1 MIPLPDLPAARLVI
15 DAIELWRREGAR
27 LIGLCGAQGCGKSTI
42 AEAVRQDFAE
52 RGLRVAVLSLD
63 DLYLPPDK
71 RPVSVHPL
79 FATRGVPGTHDVA
92 LGVSVLDALKAGEV
106 AALPRFDK
114 ATDHPVPRYDW
125 PYIAAT
131 DLILFE
137 GWCVGARPQRESAL
151 RTPVN
156 ALERDEDPDGVW
168 RAYVNQQLG
177 GAYADLFARIER
189 LILLAAPGFDV
200 VQGWRTQQEDAL
212 RQRLQAEG
220 RDTSGLMDT
229 AALRRFIAHY
239 ERLTRH
245 ILEDMP
251 RHASLTVYLD
261 LSRRVDHF

>member
-1 MIPLPDLPAARLVI
+1 MTPLPDLPAARLVI

-79 FATRGVPGTHDVA
+79 FATRGVPGTHDVG
-92 LGVSVLDALKAGEV
+92 LGLSVLEALKAGEG

-114 ATDHPVPRYDW
+114 ATDHPLPRHDW
-125 PYIAAT
+125 PYIAAP

-137 GWCVGARPQRESAL
+137 GWCVGARPQSESAL
-151 RTPVN
+151 HTPVN

-168 RAYVNQQLG
+168 RGYVNQQLAG
-177 GAYADLFARIER
+177 PYADLFAQIDR
-189 LILLAAPGFDV
+189 LILLAAPGFEV
-200 VQGWRTQQEDAL
+200 VQGWRSQQEDAL
-212 RQRLQAEG
+212 RQRLKAEG
-220 RDTSGLMDT
+220 RDTSGLLDA

-239 ERLTRH
+239 ERLTLH

-251 RHASLTVYLD
+251 AYANLNIRLRSNRQPM
-261 LSRRVDHF
+261 S

>member
-1 MIPLPDLPAARLVI
+1 MTPLPDLPAARLVV
-15 DAIELWRREGAR
+15 DAIDGWRREGAR

-79 FATRGVPGTHDVA
+79 FATRGVPGTHDVG
-92 LGVSVLDALKAGEV
+92 LGISVLDALKAGAPV
-106 AALPRFDK
+106 DLPRFDK
-114 ATDHPVPRYDW
+114 ATDHPAPRADW
-125 PYIAAT
+125 PQIVAP

-137 GWCVGARPQRESAL
+137 GWCVGARPQRQSAL

-156 ALERDEDPDGVW
+156 ALERDEDRDGVW
-168 RAYVNQQLG
+168 RTYVNQQLAG
-177 GAYADLFARIER
+177 PYADLFSRLDR
-189 LILLAAPGFDV
+189 LILLAAPGFEV
-200 VQGWRTQQEDAL
+200 VQGWRTQQEEAL
-212 RQRLQAEG
+212 RHRLQSEG
-220 RDTSGLMDT
+220 GDTSRLMDA

-251 RHASLTVYLD
+251 AYANLNIRLGPD
-261 LSRRVDHF
+261 REPMP

>member
-15 DAIELWRREGAR
+15 DAIEHWRREGAR

-63 DLYLPPDK
+63 DLYLPPDR
-71 RPVSVHPL
+71 RPASVHPL
-79 FATRGVPGTHDVA
+79 FATRGVPGTHDVG
-92 LGVSVLDALKAGEV
+92 LGMCVLEALKAGEG

-114 ATDHPVPRYDW
+114 ATDHPVPPHDW
-125 PYIAAT
+125 PHIAAP
-131 DLILFE
+131 DVILFE
-137 GWCVGARPQRESAL
+137 GWCVGARPQSESAL

-168 RAYVNQQLG
+168 RAYVNQQLAG
-177 GAYADLFARIER
+177 PYADLFARMDR
-189 LILLAAPGFDV
+189 LILLAAPGFEV

-220 RDTSGLMDT
+220 RDTSGLMDAT
-229 AALRRFIAHY
+229 ALRRFIAHY

-245 ILEDMP
+245 ILKDMP
-251 RHASLTVYLD
+251 RYANMNIWLD
-261 LSRRVDHF
+261 SGRNTLQR

>member
-1 MIPLPDLPAARLVI
+1 MTPLPDLPAARLVV
-15 DAIELWRREGAR
+15 DAIDGWCREGVR

-42 AEAVRQDFAE
+42 AEAVRQDFTE
-52 RGLRVAVLSLD
+52 RGLSVAVLSLD

-92 LGVSVLDALKAGEV
+92 LGMSVLEALKAGDR

-114 ATDHPVPRYDW
+114 ATDHPVPRHDW
-125 PYIAAT
+125 PYIAAP
-131 DLILFE
+131 DVILFE
-137 GWCVGARPQRESAL
+137 GWCVGARPQSESAL
-151 RTPVN
+151 HTPVN

-177 GAYADLFARIER
+177 GPYADLFARIDR
-189 LILLAAPGFDV
+189 LILLAAPGFEV
-200 VQGWRTQQEDAL
+200 VQDWRTQQEDAL

-220 RDTSGLMDT
+220 RDTSGLMDA

-251 RHASLTVYLD
+251 RYANMNIWLD
-261 LSRRVDHF
+261 SGRNALQR

>member
-1 MIPLPDLPAARLVI
+1 MTPLPDLPAARLVV
-15 DAIELWRREGAR
+15 DAIDGWRREGAR

-42 AEAVRQDFAE
+42 AEAVHQDFAE

-63 DLYLPPDK
+63 DLYLPPER

-79 FATRGVPGTHDVA
+79 FATRGVPGTHDVG
-92 LGVSVLDALKAGEV
+92 LGLSVLEALKAGEG

-114 ATDHPVPRYDW
+114 ATDHPVPRHDW
-125 PYIAAT
+125 PHITAP

-151 RTPVN
+151 HTPVN
-156 ALERDEDPDGVW
+156 TLERDEDPDGVW

-177 GAYADLFARIER
+177 GAYADLFARIDR

-200 VQGWRTQQEDAL
+200 VQGWRSQQEDAL
-212 RQRLQAEG
+212 RHRLQAEG
-220 RDTSGLMDT
+220 RDTSGLMDA

-251 RHASLTVYLD
+251 RHASLTICLD

>member
-1 MIPLPDLPAARLVI
+1 MTPLPDLPAARLVI
-15 DAIELWRREGAR
+15 DAIERWRREGAR
-27 LIGLCGAQGCGKSTI
+27 LFGLCGAQGCGKSTI

-52 RGLRVAVLSLD
+52 RGLCVAVLSLD

-92 LGVSVLDALKAGEV
+92 LGMSVLEALKAGEG

-114 ATDHPVPRYDW
+114 ATDHSLPRHDW
-125 PYIAAT
+125 PHITAP

-137 GWCVGARPQRESAL
+137 GWCVGARPQSESAL
-151 RTPVN
+151 RMPVN

-168 RAYVNQQLG
+168 RGYVNQQLG
-177 GAYADLFARIER
+177 GAYADLFSQIDR
-189 LILLAAPGFDV
+189 LILLAAPGFEV

-212 RQRLQAEG
+212 RHRLHSEG
-220 RDTSGLMDT
+220 RGTSGLMDT

-239 ERLTRH
+239 ERLTQH
-245 ILEDMP
+245 ILGDMP
-251 RHASLTVYLD
+251 AYANLNAWLGPDRQLMP
-261 LSRRVDHF
+261 